1 MLSWAVIVG
10 YLISASRYCHAQQE
24 QTLCRGLRVKV
35 LDSAERGFI
44 TPAMVKNWFAA
55 EQKEF
60 LREPVGKVNTLEV
73 EAFVRRRGFV
83 KTVRAYTSMDGM
95 LNIDLT
101 PVSYTHLGS

>member
-1 MLSWAVIVG
+1 MKRIFSITLGVLSWAVIVG
-10 YLISASRYCHAQQE
+10 YLIAASRYCHAQQE

-83 KTVRAYTSMDGM
+83 KRCAPIRRWTAC
-95 LNIDLT
+95 
-101 PVSYTHLGS
+101 